1 MSRRTGV
8 SGEGGH
14 TREAWLNRRDPV
26 PVAPT
31 APAPKW
37 FGPVFKHGRR
47 GEMALNWRHPLALP
61 LLGLQLALM
70 PLIAILQGI
79 DYLVRF
85 RAGRAERDAIRRH
98 LANPDA

>member
-1 MSRRTGV
+1 MSRRTGA
-8 SGEGGH
+8 SGEDGQ
-14 TREAWLNRRDPV
+14 TREAWLTRRDPRPAV
-26 PVAPT
+26 PA
-31 APAPKW
+31 APAPTW
-37 FGPVFKHGRR
+37 FGPVLKHGPR
-47 GEMALNWRHPLALP
+47 GEMALNWRHPLSIP

-70 PLIAILQGI
+70 PLIAILQAI